1 MTFCAIIVDD
11 REDVANQ
18 AIELH
23 KPFLPAKTEI
33 FHIKPPYE
41 NGIYSLKSAAEY
53 NSVLTTPSFWR
64 ACRFDRVLIFQHDSR
79 LLRHGIENFM
89 QWDYIGAPIKHMP
102 GYMNGGLSIRNPKL
116 MYQICKLFPY
126 GGMSVDGN
134 EDIYFV
140 KHLREAGALLPN
152 AEQAEAFSIETTFR
166 TGSIG
171 CHAIEKYLTP
181 EQVKQVYQ

>member
-1 MTFCAIIVDD
+1 MKVGAIIIDN
-11 REDVANQ
+11 REDIAEKALQ
-18 AIELH
+18 LH
-23 KPFLPAKTEI
+23 KPFIPKEWDIMAITGYEI
-33 FHIKPPYE
+33 HSI
-41 NGIYSLKSAAEY
+41 ADY
-53 NSVLTTPSFWR
+53 NNLLTSPHFWR
-64 ACRFDRVLIFQHDSR
+64 GCRFDRVLIFQHDSR
-79 LLRHGIENFM
+79 LLRHGVERFLE
-89 QWDYIGAPIKHMP
+89 WDYIGAPIKHMP

-140 KHLREAGALLPN
+140 KHLRLAGAKLPTH
-152 AEQAEAFSIETTFR
+152 EQAEQFSIETTFR
-166 TGSIG
+166 LGSIG